1 MSFIVEQIDQA
12 MPPGSEMDVTLENFQ
27 NVCAALV
34 MARHYI
40 LTQEAQVRAL
50 MRFNSYRD
58 ECND

>member
-12 MPPGSEMDVTLENFQ
+12 MPPGQVMDVTLENFQ

-34 MARHYI
+34 MARQYI

-50 MRFNSYRD
+50 MRFKSYRD

>member
-27 NVCAALV
+27 NVCAALIL
-34 MARHYI
+34 ARQYI
-40 LTQEAQVRAL
+40 LVQEAQVRAL
-50 MRFNSYRD
+50 MRFKSYRD

>member
-1 MSFIVEQIDQA
+1 MSFIIEQIDQA

-50 MRFNSYRD
+50 MRYRSSRD
-58 ECND
+58 ELND

>member
-12 MPPGSEMDVTLENFQ
+12 MPPGQVMDVTLENFQ

-50 MRFNSYRD
+50 MRFKSYRD

>member
-12 MPPGSEMDVTLENFQ
+12 MPPGQVMDVTLENFQ

-34 MARHYI
+34 MARQYI

-50 MRFNSYRD
+50 MRFHTHRG
-58 ECND
+58 ELND